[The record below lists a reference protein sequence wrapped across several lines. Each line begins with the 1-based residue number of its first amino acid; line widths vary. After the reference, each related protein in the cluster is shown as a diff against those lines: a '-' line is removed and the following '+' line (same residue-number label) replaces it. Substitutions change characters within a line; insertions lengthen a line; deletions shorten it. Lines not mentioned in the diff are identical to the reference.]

1 VVSLLLTLAFLASA
15 TIAMSHVA
23 NRGFVAPV
31 YDCALNLLAFSCQV
45 TVAILLSSWPALI
58 VSLVGIGCWL
68 ALTRRTV
75 KSFLADR
82 S

>member
-1 VVSLLLTLAFLASA
+1 VISLLLTLAFLASA

-23 NRGFVAPV
+23 NRAFIAPS

-45 TVAILLSSWPALI
+45 TVAILLPSWPALI
-58 VSLVGIGCWL
+58 VSLVGIVCWV

-75 KSFLADR
+75 RSFHAARD
-82 S
+82 